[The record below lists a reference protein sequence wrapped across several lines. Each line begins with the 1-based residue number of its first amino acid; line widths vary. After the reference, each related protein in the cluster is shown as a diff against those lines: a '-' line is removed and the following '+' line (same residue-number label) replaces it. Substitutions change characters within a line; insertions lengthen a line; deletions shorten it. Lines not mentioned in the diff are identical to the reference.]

1 MANIGALLRQEIS
14 RLSRKEARSQI
25 TTTKKASAQYRRHIA
40 SLKRQVARLERQVAL
55 LSAKVLNARPAAPAA
70 AEGKRVR
77 FVPKGLRTQRKRLG
91 LSAADYGKL
100 VGVTAQ
106 SVYNWER
113 GEASPR
119 AEQLATIASLRSMGK
134 REAQARLEQL
144 EASKARR
151 ARKS

>member
-40 SLKRQVARLERQVAL
+40 ALKRQVSKLERQVAL
-55 LSAKVLNARPAAPAA
+55 LSAKVLNASPAALPDGEA
-70 AEGKRVR
+70 KRIR
-77 FVPKGLRTQRKRLG
+77 FVPKGLRAQRKRLG

-100 VGVTAQ
+100 VGVTGQ

-134 REAQARLEQL
+134 REAQARIEQL
-144 EASKARR
+144 QASKARR

>member
-1 MANIGALLRQEIS
+1 MPNIGALLKQEIS

-40 SLKRQVARLERQVAL
+40 SLKRQVSKLERQVAL
-55 LSAKVLNARPAAPAA
+55 LSAKVLNARPAALPDG
-70 AEGKRVR
+70 EGKRVR
-77 FVPKGLRTQRKRLG
+77 FVPKGLRAHRKRLG

-119 AEQLATIASLRSMGK
+119 TDQLATIASLRSMGK

-144 EASKARR
+144 AASKATR